1 MLRLQQPQL
10 PPPPQRATQAYRSP
24 RAVNYNADQEAE
36 EGEERWSDTPSE
48 SEERQNETA
57 TPRRRAS
64 VAENVNAT
72 VTRHRPRNRVTQRHH
87 RPRPWDPG
95 DNNGEHTDDP
105 LWSTISHN
113 NGPGGQAIPYGRD
126 RPPRP
131 GGDVYFAPPP
141 GREHPHPFAPVNQH
155 PPQPAHTQ
163 YGANHGQYH
172 TNHHPI
178 SPGYHTNL
186 PFADP
191 GLYHTPPY
199 PPNLGPYP
207 TNSYGAGLYPSHSPT
222 ANTYPVDHG
231 LYGPNPYTAN
241 PPPMMPLYDGI
252 PRPLQ
257 PVNRKAHLVDPE
269 VENLKRQ
276 IDKLEIRDRRR
287 EEKWKGKEEAA
298 RRKQDEEERAK
309 RRERR
314 RREQEKLKHQAESQS
329 RREMEPKTRRKRG
342 PVDQEFDDEFATDD
356 EIYKKK
362 IEKEVRAA
370 MEYMAAGQ
378 SDGEIARKKE
388 GIQDNRIDD
397 TEHMLLAIKQFVE
410 QRLQRQ
416 KRPSL
421 EERSVGT
428 SLEGRRRNRL
438 EVVPFEPR
446 VDIVTRTQIEHIVLD
461 VLQRV
466 GVTGQIQETAFAWDK
481 STLLSARSGQE
492 NRSATS
498 PRPPNSA
505 YEPRYNGGLEARAGS
520 QRRGSYESRQSDPIT
535 PGSQGQSSSHT
546 AVDNSDQYSAS
557 EIKEDF
563 VRLRK
568 PPGPRNG
575 FERSNNMRAS
585 PPRVNTS
592 DPVEDCFPKDHDQAA
607 RGDGYRPANNRRG
620 EPWNEFGTSTRLDE
634 NGRHTTP
641 TAAMGNGMR
650 RRRSEM
656 EPRRRKRR
664 DTVVS
669 DTDDGEYLSADES
682 EEKDMF
688 PRRSA
693 QYSGK
698 PPHGNRR
705 HRMGGIR
712 PPIVPD
718 APQGES
724 NRKRAGRQANVVT
737 DVDEG

>member
-1 MLRLQQPQL
+1 MPELQQPQL
-10 PPPPQRATQAYRSP
+10 PPPPRRTTKAYRSP
-24 RAVNYNADQEAE
+24 RAVNYNVDQEAE
-36 EGEERWSDTPSE
+36 EGEVRWSDTSSE
-48 SEERQNETA
+48 SEERQNERA

-64 VAENVNAT
+64 VAENVRAT
-72 VTRHRPRNRVTQRHH
+72 VTRRRPRNRVTQRHH

-95 DNNGEHTDDP
+95 DNNEGHTDDP

-113 NGPGGQAIPYGRD
+113 DGPGGQAIPYGRD

-141 GREHPHPFAPVNQH
+141 GREHPNPFEPLNQH
-155 PPQPAHTQ
+155 PPLPTHTR
-163 YGANHGQYH
+163 YGASHRQYH
-172 TNHHPI
+172 TNHHHI
-178 SPGYHTNL
+178 SPGYHTN

-199 PPNLGPYP
+199 PPDPSPYP
-207 TNSYGAGLYPSHSPT
+207 TNSYGASLYPAHSPT
-222 ANTYPVDHG
+222 ANTYPVDHDF
-231 LYGPNPYTAN
+231 YGPNPFTVN
-241 PPPMMPLYDGI
+241 LPTIVPLYDGI
-252 PRPLQ
+252 PRALQ
-257 PVNRKAHLVDPE
+257 SVNRKAHLIDPE

-287 EEKWKGKEEAA
+287 EEKRREKEEAA
-298 RRKQDEEERAK
+298 RRKRDEEERAK
-309 RRERR
+309 LRERR
-314 RREQEKLKHQAESQS
+314 RREQEELKRQAESQS
-329 RREMEPKTRRKRG
+329 RRGMEPKTRPKRR
-342 PVDQEFDDEFATDD
+342 PVDQEFDDE
-356 EIYKKK
+356 IPKGRL
-362 IEKEVRAA
+362 EKEVRAA
-370 MEYMAAGQ
+370 MEYIAAGR
-378 SDGEIARKKE
+378 SDGEIARRKD

-397 TEHMLLAIKQFVE
+397 MEHMLLAIKQFVE

-416 KRPSL
+416 ERPSL

-438 EVVPFEPR
+438 EVVPFEPG
-446 VDIVTRTQIEHIVLD
+446 VDIITRAQIEHIVLD

-466 GVTGQIQETAFAWDK
+466 GVGGQIQETAFAWDK
-481 STLLSARSGQE
+481 STVLSARPGQE
-492 NRSATS
+492 NRSATP

-505 YEPRYNGGLEARAGS
+505 YGPRYNGELEARAGS
-520 QRRGSYESRQSDPIT
+520 QRHSSYESRQSDPIT
-535 PGSQGQSSSHT
+535 PDSQGQSSSHT
-546 AVDNSDQYSAS
+546 AVNNSDQYSPL

-575 FERSNNMRAS
+575 FERRNNMRAS

-592 DPVEDCFPKDHDQAA
+592 APADDYFPKEHDQAA
-607 RGDGYRPANNRRG
+607 RGDGYRPANNHRG
-620 EPWNEFGTSTRLDE
+620 ESRNEFGTSTRLDE
-634 NGRHTTP
+634 NGGPTTP
-641 TAAMGNGMR
+641 TAAMGNGMT

-656 EPRRRKRR
+656 EPRRRKWR

-669 DTDDGEYLSADES
+669 DTDDRGYLSADES

-698 PPHGNRR
+698 PPHGSRW
-705 HRMGGIR
+705 HRVGGIR

-718 APQGES
+718 APQGEES
-724 NRKRAGRQANVVT
+724 PKWAGRQATVVT
-737 DVDEG
+737 DVDED